1 MCIRDSPNT
10 VEVVLTTAAGDT
22 TRVTGV
28 SVGGGRVLLTK
39 IDGVEIRL
47 SGEYHTLFI
56 HQKDTPGVVA
66 HIASSLAQYQI
77 NIAFMRLYRESKGEN
92 AYTVIEAD
100 NPVPRAVCDQ
110 ITAHENI
117 VSATVIPL

>member
-1 MCIRDSPNT
+1 MQAATISSRGVRESPKPRRD
-10 VEVVLTTAAGDT
+10 VYK
-22 TRVTGV
+22 RQ
-28 SVGGGRVLLTK
+28 
-39 IDGVEIRL
+39 
-47 SGEYHTLFI
+47 LFI

-66 HIASSLAQYQI
+66 HIASSLAPYQI